1 MKKSF
6 TLIELLVVIGL
17 ISLVSGSVIGVY
29 LGGIRTQRKILET
42 QEVLSEIN
50 YALEYMG
57 RAIRMAKK
65 DDILIGGNPA
75 NCCVA
80 SKVNYCQTSTEGILF
95 RNSRNECQKFYLSE
109 NAIWEEIGGTSTLP
123 LTSTSSMKITSLKF
137 NITGAPQGDGLQPR
151 VTIFIEAETKG
162 GKKIRFQTTISQR
175 DLDVT
180 E

>member
-17 ISLVSGSVIGVY
+17 ISLVSSSVIGVY
-29 LGGIRTQRKILET
+29 LGGIRTQRKVLET

-65 DDILIGGNPA
+65 DDVTIGGQTN
-75 NCCVA
+75 NCCQHDN
-80 SKVNYCQTSTEGILF
+80 KINYCTTSQGILF
-95 RNSRNECQKFYLSE
+95 RNSRNECQKFYLSD
-109 NAIWEEIGGTSTLP
+109 NAIWEEIVGTSTLP

-137 NITGAPQGDGLQPR
+137 NIAGAPQGDGLQPR

>member
-6 TLIELLVVIGL
+6 TLTELLVVIGL
-17 ISLVSGSVIGVY
+17 ISLISGTVIGVY
-29 LGGIRTQRKILET
+29 ISGVRVQRKILED
-42 QEVLSEIN
+42 QEVLSQIN

-65 DDILIGGNPA
+65 DDVEIGGQTK
-75 NCCVA
+75 NCCPQD
-80 SKVNYCQTSTEGILF
+80 KVNFCQNSNSEILF
-95 RNSRNECQKFYLSE
+95 RNSQNQCQRFYLSS
-109 NAIWEEIGGTSTLP
+109 NAIYEEIVGVSNFP
-123 LTSTSSMKITSLKF
+123 LTSIKINSLKF
-137 NITGAPQGDGLQPR
+137 NLSGAPQGDQLQPR

-162 GKKIRFQTTISQR
+162 QKKLEFQTTISQR